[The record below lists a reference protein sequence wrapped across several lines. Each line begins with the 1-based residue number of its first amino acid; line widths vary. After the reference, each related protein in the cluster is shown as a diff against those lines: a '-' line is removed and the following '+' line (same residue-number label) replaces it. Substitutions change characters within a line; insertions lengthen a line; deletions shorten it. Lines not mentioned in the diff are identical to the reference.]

1 MPHKG
6 NNVSGAGQLSGVVA
20 TRSHVRPGV
29 VYGLPA
35 FTTFIRR
42 LKPRNK
48 ESDDFIQDCG
58 RVCDHSAKER
68 IERRKGDTTCRQNTT
83 TTTRYANF

>member
-1 MPHKG
+1 MPQKG

-29 VYGLPA
+29 VYGLSA
-35 FTTFIRR
+35 STTFIRQ
-42 LKPRNK
+42 LESRNK
-48 ESDDFIQDCG
+48 ETDDFLQDCC

-68 IERRKGDTTCRQNTT
+68 IQRRKGDSTCRQNTT